1 MTVELE
7 PGYRLCSQRANL
19 GHGYWTMMIIDYRR
33 RVLMTTLAPNLSDPA
48 GPGGISD
55 CKPDDKIRL
64 IIGSEDVMHCA
75 RLSGRPV
82 GVRGRPI
89 L

>member
-1 MTVELE
+1 
-7 PGYRLCSQRANL
+7 
-19 GHGYWTMMIIDYRR
+19 MMIIDYRR
-33 RVLMTTLAPNLSDPA
+33 RVLMATLAPNPADPA

-55 CKPDDKIRL
+55 CKPDDKIQL
-64 IIGSEDVMHCA
+64 IIAGEDMMHGA

-82 GVRGRPI
+82 GVRRRPI

>member
-1 MTVELE
+1 
-7 PGYRLCSQRANL
+7 
-19 GHGYWTMMIIDYRR
+19 MMIIDYRKC
-33 RVLMTTLAPNLSDPA
+33 VLMTTHAANPTDPA

-64 IIGSEDVMHCA
+64 VIGSEDVMHCA
-75 RLSGRPV
+75 QFSGRPV
-82 GVRGRPI
+82 GVRRRPI